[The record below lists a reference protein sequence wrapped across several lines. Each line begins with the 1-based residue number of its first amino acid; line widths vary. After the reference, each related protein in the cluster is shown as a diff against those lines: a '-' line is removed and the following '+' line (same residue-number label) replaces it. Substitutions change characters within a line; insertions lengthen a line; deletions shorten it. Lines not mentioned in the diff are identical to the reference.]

1 MKATITNKR
10 KLKMPTGGICPI
22 CDKQGADT
30 QIEIK
35 TDWFRGDDVYKNI
48 HEKCIAGKSY
58 QEVAEIVLQK
68 MKAQARQ

>member
-1 MKATITNKR
+1 MKPTITNKR
-10 KLKMPTGGICPI
+10 KLKMPTGGICHI

-35 TDWFRGDDVYKNI
+35 SNWFRGDDIYKNI

-58 QEVAEIVLQK
+58 SEVAEIVLQK
-68 MKAQARQ
+68 MKSKERK